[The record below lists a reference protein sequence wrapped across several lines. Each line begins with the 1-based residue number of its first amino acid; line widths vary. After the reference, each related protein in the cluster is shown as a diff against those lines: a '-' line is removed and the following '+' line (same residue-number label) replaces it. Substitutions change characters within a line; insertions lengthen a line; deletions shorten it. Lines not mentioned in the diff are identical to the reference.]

1 MVVTVRW
8 LQQGDYG
15 CDVYGEYYEHCDGGE
30 MVRDGLKLDGVY
42 LFLGCFPGGFKIQ
55 VCFLLPHIWAEIY
68 DN

>member
-1 MVVTVRW
+1 MVVDGVRGRSISYR
-8 LQQGDYG
+8 LGDYG

-42 LFLGCFPGGFKIQ
+42 LFLGCFPGFQ
-55 VCFLLPHIWAEIY
+55 VFFFFHKLIY